1 MGMATTKKKGPRP
14 KTKSGRPRARKG
26 VKIKPTELGATELAV
41 DASAAGALPENARA
55 LAAQVAADGGSVL
68 AVYKEPLGGHVQ
80 LFAALPID
88 LVEPTPY
95 QRDVSDPHVRR
106 LTLAMDRTRRY
117 LDPVIAVRGG
127 DGKYLTPNGNHRL
140 TAMKELG
147 AKTILT
153 LLIPEPE
160 VAFQIL
166 ALNIE
171 KAHNLREK
179 SLEVH
184 RMYVELARI
193 DGSRPESDYEL
204 QFEEPTLCTLG
215 FAYAERGRL
224 SGGAYQSFLK
234 KVDGF
239 SKKPLKEMIEER
251 ERRAKVLLDFDEAVG
266 EAVAK
271 LKERGLTS
279 PYLKAFV
286 VARVNPLRF
295 MKGAAP
301 PFDELM
307 ATMTK
312 RVRGMKTEKINP
324 QDLARSGGAPDDDA

>member
-1 MGMATTKKKGPRP
+1 MATTKRKGPRP

-26 VKIKPTELGATELAV
+26 VKIKPTELGASELGV
-41 DASAAGALPENARA
+41 ETLPENARV
-55 LAAQVAADGGSVL
+55 LAEQVVADGGRVL
-68 AVYKEPLGGHVQ
+68 AAYKEPLGGHVQ
-80 LFAALPID
+80 LFCALPIE

-95 QRDVSDPHVRR
+95 QRDVSDSHVRR

-117 LDPVIAVRGG
+117 LDPVIAVRG
-127 DGKYLTPNGNHRL
+127 DGNYLTPNGNHRL

-179 SLEVH
+179 SLEVF
-184 RMYVELARI
+184 RMYGELARERAETREE
-193 DGSRPESDYEL
+193 DCALE
-204 QFEEPTLCTLG
+204 FEEPQLCTLG
-215 FAYAERGRL
+215 FAYSERGRL
-224 SGGAYQSFLK
+224 SGGAYQPFLK
-234 KVDGF
+234 KVDF
-239 SKKPLKEMIEER
+239 FLKEPLAKAIHER
-251 ERRAKVLLDFDEAVG
+251 ERRAQVLLEFDEAVG
-266 EAVAK
+266 EAVEK
-271 LKERGLTS
+271 LKARGLTS

-295 MKGAAP
+295 MKGPAP
-301 PFDELM
+301 SFDELL

-312 RVRGMKTEKINP
+312 RVRGMKADNIKP
-324 QDLARSGGAPDDDA
+324 QDLARSGGAPDSDEG

>member
-1 MGMATTKKKGPRP
+1 MATAKRKGPRP
-14 KTKSGRPRARKG
+14 KTKSGKPRARKG
-26 VKIKPTELGATELAV
+26 VKIKPTELGATELSV
-41 DASAAGALPENARA
+41 DALPDNARE
-55 LAAQVAADGGSVL
+55 LADRVAADGGRVL
-68 AVYKEPLGGHVQ
+68 AAYKEPLGGHVQ

-95 QRDVSDPHVRR
+95 QRDVSDSHVRK

-117 LDPVIAVRGG
+117 LDPVIAVRS

-179 SLEVH
+179 ALEVH

-193 DGSRPESDYEL
+193 DPSRPESDYEL

-239 SKKPLKEMIEER
+239 RKEPLEKAQAER
-251 ERRAKVLLDFDEAVG
+251 ERRAKVLLEFDDAVG

-312 RVRGMKTEKINP
+312 RVRGMKTDTIKP
-324 QDLARSGGAPDDDA
+324 QDLARSGGAPDEEG

>member
-1 MGMATTKKKGPRP
+1 MATTKRKGPRP
-14 KTKSGRPRARKG
+14 KTKSGKPRARKG
-26 VKIKPTELGATELAV
+26 VKLKPTELGATELAV
-41 DASAAGALPENARA
+41 ELGDALPENARA
-55 LAAQVAADGGSVL
+55 LAEQVAKDGGRVL
-68 AVYKEPLGGHVQ
+68 AAYKEPLGGHVQ

-95 QRDVSDPHVRR
+95 QRDVSDSHVRR

-117 LDPVIAVRGG
+117 LDPVIAVRGV
-127 DGKYLTPNGNHRL
+127 DNYLTPNGNHRL

-179 SLEVH
+179 SLEVF
-184 RMYVELARI
+184 RMYGELAKERA
-193 DGSRPESDYEL
+193 DVREEECAL
-204 QFEEPTLCTLG
+204 EFEEPQLCTLG
-215 FAYAERGRL
+215 FAYSERGRL
-224 SGGAYQSFLK
+224 SGGAYQPFLK
-234 KVDGF
+234 KVDF
-239 SKKPLKEMIEER
+239 FLKDRLKDAIRER
-251 ERRAKVLLDFDEAVG
+251 ERRAKVLLEFDEAVG
-266 EAVAK
+266 EAVEK
-271 LKERGLTS
+271 LKARGLTS

-301 PFDELM
+301 PFAELL

-312 RVRGMKTEKINP
+312 RVRGMKAEKINP
-324 QDLARSGGAPDDDA
+324 QDLARSGGAPDSDDG